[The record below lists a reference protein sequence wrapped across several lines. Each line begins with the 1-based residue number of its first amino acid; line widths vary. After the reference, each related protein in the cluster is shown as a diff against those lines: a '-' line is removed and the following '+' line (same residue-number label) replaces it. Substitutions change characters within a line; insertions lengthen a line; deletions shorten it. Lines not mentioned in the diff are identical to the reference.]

1 MLLGLP
7 TTWWHVLSLL
17 LRLCHFI
24 TEIQES
30 PVPFRD
36 ILLEQQVLEEVSSEL
51 QKTEGSCLKAWPWT
65 FLYLVLSMPICICIR
80 DRLEH
85 SLSVQMH
92 AHAVGWCTLPV
103 AHTCVCPSLIL
114 LPDAW
119 STAHSSA
126 RASSQLEAF
135 ASLWERSGRLET
147 PQLSFHHIIY
157 PMWPHFLIIYVL
169 SKEKTF
175 FFLSLSERVLSIF
188 SYMVTSTA
196 WDLIGKLLWLVF
208 HWPLRKPFHRELQ
221 QMLPVQIRSIQGIV
235 LSLQSLSHI
244 FLWEGLGEGHQFAAS
259 HYKTIWEVAITN
271 IFSSLG

>member
-1 MLLGLP
+1 MYQGQVGAFFECPDARSCCGLMH
-7 TTWWHVLSLL
+7 TTSSTY
-17 LRLCHFI
+17 LR
-24 TEIQES
+24 
-30 PVPFRD
+30 VPFPHPSARCVKHSTQ
-36 ILLEQQVLEEVSSEL
+36 LCSCQLPA
-51 QKTEGSCLKAWPWT
+51 GSICFSLRTVRETWNTPALIPSYNLSHVT
-65 FLYLVLSMPICICIR
+65 SFSHYL
-80 DRLEH
+80 
-85 SLSVQMH
+85 
-92 AHAVGWCTLPV
+92 CTLQRED
-103 AHTCVCPSLIL
+103 L
-114 LPDAW
+114 
-119 STAHSSA
+119 
-126 RASSQLEAF
+126 
-135 ASLWERSGRLET
+135 
-147 PQLSFHHIIY
+147 
-157 PMWPHFLIIYVL
+157 
-169 SKEKTF
+169 